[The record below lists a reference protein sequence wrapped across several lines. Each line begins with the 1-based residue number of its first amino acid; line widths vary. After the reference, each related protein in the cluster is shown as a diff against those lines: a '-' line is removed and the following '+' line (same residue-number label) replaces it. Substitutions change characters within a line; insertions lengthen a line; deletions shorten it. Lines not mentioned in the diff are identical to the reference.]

1 MVIILVECD
10 IKWLNSLPTENVISS
25 TMIPDMI
32 VQYKPNPDFKQKI
45 IIFGSYATVYIG
57 TNNTMKRRSVP

>member
-45 IIFGSYATVYIG
+45 IIFGSYATV
-57 TNNTMKRRSVP
+57 